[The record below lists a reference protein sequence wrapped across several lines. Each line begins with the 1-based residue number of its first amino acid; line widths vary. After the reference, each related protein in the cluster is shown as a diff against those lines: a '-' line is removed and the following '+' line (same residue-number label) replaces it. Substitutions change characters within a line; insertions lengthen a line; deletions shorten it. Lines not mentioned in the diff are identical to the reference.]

1 MTAADFAA
9 DTAAAETAVE
19 VQRLTK
25 HFGKLRALDNV
36 DVTIRPGEM
45 VALIG
50 ASGSGKSTLIRHIA
64 GLVRGDSGG
73 GRAAG
78 AGQVKVLG
86 RTMQQG
92 GQLSREARRLRAEV
106 GVIFQQFNLVNRLP
120 LLTNVSTGVLGRIPT
135 WRGSLGLFSR
145 EEKLAAMRALKRVG
159 MDAFATQRAANL
171 SGGQQ
176 QRGAIARCLVQ
187 QARLVLADEPIASLD
202 PASAR
207 KVMGMLAE
215 INRQDGI
222 TVLVSLHQVDYA
234 IRFCSRAIAMR
245 NGEVVYDG
253 ATDRLTPDFLKDLY
267 GTSREELILT
277 GAFGNQTASLDE
289 QDESDAARAA
299 VVEAELNE
307 VRREAKAV

>member
-1 MTAADFAA
+1 M
-9 DTAAAETAVE
+9 TAVE
-19 VQRLTK
+19 IERLTK
-25 HFGKLRALDNV
+25 TFGKLRALDGV
-36 DVTIRPGEM
+36 DLTIQPGEM

-64 GLVRGDSGG
+64 GLLRGDRSDHGDGAGHPKGSHGAVRVHGRAMQSGG
-73 GRAAG
+73 H
-78 AGQVKVLG
+78 
-86 RTMQQG
+86 
-92 GQLSREARRLRAEV
+92 LSPEARQLRAEI

-120 LLTNVSTGVLGRIPT
+120 LLTNVATGVLGRIPA

-159 MDAFATQRAANL
+159 MEDFATQRAATL

-187 QARLVLADEPIASLD
+187 QAKLVLADEPIASLD

-215 INRQDGI
+215 INRLDGI

-234 IRFCSRAIAMR
+234 IRFCTRAIAMR
-245 NGEVVYDG
+245 NGRIVYDG
-253 ATDRLTPDFLKDLY
+253 ATDRLTPDFLKELY

-277 GAFGNQTASLDE
+277 GAFGNKTASLDDGADGADGE
-289 QDESDAARAA
+289 DAGDGEAG
-299 VVEAELNE
+299 VQAELRD
-307 VRREAKAV
+307 VRREARAS